1 MEYKR
6 YGNTVVVRM
15 DPGEEILEQMEIAAK
30 AEHIQFAAVS
40 AIGAVNDFTVGLYD
54 VAEKKYFPNRFTGA
68 YEIVSL
74 LGNIST
80 MHGEYYAHLH
90 MAAADGAGRTV
101 GGHLNRAVISVT
113 CEMFIMEKEGKLER
127 EKDEKTGINVF
138 RFE

>member
-1 MEYKR
+1 MEHKR
-6 YGNTVVVRM
+6 YGNTVIVRM
-15 DPGEEILEQMEIAAK
+15 DPGEEILEQIALAAK
-30 AEHIQFAAVS
+30 EENVRLGSVS

-54 VAEKKYFPNRFTGA
+54 VAEKKYFPNRVTGA

-74 LGNIST
+74 LGNIT
-80 MHGEYYAHLH
+80 RMNGEPYIHLH
-90 MAAADGAGRTV
+90 MAAADGTGRTV

-113 CEMFIMEKEGKLER
+113 CEMFITEIEGTVDR

>member
-1 MEYKR
+1 MEHKR

-15 DPGEEILEQMEIAAK
+15 DPGEEILEQIALAVK
-30 AEHIQFAAVS
+30 AENVTLGSVS

-74 LGNIST
+74 LGNVT
-80 MHGEYYAHLH
+80 QMNGEPYIHLH
-90 MAAADGAGRTV
+90 MAAADDTGRAV

-113 CEMFIMEKEGKLER
+113 CEMFITEIEGEIDR
-127 EKDEKTGINVF
+127 VKDEKTGINVF